1 MKNIKGNCGGRLCV
15 KNIKGGLLR
24 KIVCE
29 EYKEKLWR
37 RALEHVWGGWI
48 RVSNRSNNDILNT
61 MGWTR

>member
-15 KNIKGGLLR
+15 KNIKGELLR

-29 EYKEKLWR
+29 EYKGKLWR
-37 RALEHVWGGWI
+37 RAVEHVWGGWI
-48 RVSNRSNNDILNT
+48 RVSNPSNNDILNT